1 MNQTL
6 NLINAFDEEVENQK
20 NNVKT
25 PSLYQNN
32 FYIDYD
38 EVWFCQCSSEA
49 FIKKTKNPIEMR
61 SFLTIG
67 VLIDQIIYTHFREI
81 YHEFRSVYKYPK
93 IKSHL
98 GGGCASPGWFIDN
111 KSSGNSGWGEIKVD
125 WNSMR
130 NIFQIL
136 FFDIKS
142 WFLENNKIE
151 KFENFERL
159 LCTEVDLSFH
169 DSSNEVLFKNMIEK
183 IFKK

>member
-1 MNQTL
+1 MKQTL
-6 NLINAFDEEVENQK
+6 KLINAFDEEVENQK
-20 NNVKT
+20 NNK
-25 PSLYQNN
+25 NN
-32 FYIDYD
+32 HFDISFD

-61 SFLTIG
+61 SFLTNG
-67 VLIDQIIYTHFREI
+67 VLIDQIIYTHFSEI
-81 YHEFRSVYKYPK
+81 YREFRSVYKYPK
-93 IKSHL
+93 IRSHI

-111 KSSGNSGWGEIKVD
+111 KSSGNSGWGEIEVD

-142 WFLENNKIE
+142 WFLENDKIK

-159 LCTEVDLSFH
+159 LCIEVDSNFY
-169 DSSNEVLFKNMIEK
+169 DSPNEVLFKNMIKK